1 MKSQEYPCSSCSTH
15 CEGKLHFSF
24 LLMSCTSK
32 PQSPRHMNRRNLEFP
47 FHPVLIAG
55 ANSGV
60 PWIGRPPVFLENKF
74 HWTSTPLLI
83 VSPVHIL
90 AWRMWLLIKDL
101 QMIMPSI
108 LHCTAA
114 PQLKALEACG
124 LGKYMGQA
132 SEKGWLSLTRWP
144 HPSPALISCQFRL
157 GDYRHMHKPELQKS
171 WISAIYFKIHE
182 NPEAHISEETK
193 LVVVSCNR
201 SSNIALVFKLATNS
215 TSEFPKLWI

>member
-1 MKSQEYPCSSCSTH
+1 MKSQEYPCSSCNTH

-90 AWRMWLLIKDL
+90 AWWMWLLIKDL

-132 SEKGWLSLTRWP
+132 SLDVTSLKKDGFLSQGDHTPISSINIMPIQNRWLQTHAQTRAPEVLNFSHLLQNPRKSRSSHLWGNETGC
-144 HPSPALISCQFRL
+144 S
-157 GDYRHMHKPELQKS
+157 ELQPIK
-171 WISAIYFKIHE
+171 
-182 NPEAHISEETK
+182 
-193 LVVVSCNR
+193 
-201 SSNIALVFKLATNS
+201 
-215 TSEFPKLWI
+215 